1 MISKKLIFP
10 ALIVI
15 AAGGIVAIRP
25 MITSAQTANPLS
37 GLVQMIAQKF
47 NLDQTQVQTV
57 VDQYRT
63 QQKQTVQQSME
74 QRQKQRLDQL
84 VTQGKITSAQEQ
96 AIITELAALK
106 TKYNPANFK
115 SLSAADRK
123 TQMQNEQ
130 NELKAWA
137 QANGVDPTLIMPGF
151 GMGFRGG
158 WGGHKNRPSP
168 TPTL

>member
-10 ALIVI
+10 ALILV
-15 AAGGIVAIRP
+15 AAGGIVAIKP
-25 MITSAQTANPLS
+25 MITSAQSTNPLS

-47 NLDQTQVQTV
+47 NLDQSEVQSV

-63 QQKQTVQQSME
+63 QQRQNMTQKMQQRE
-74 QRQKQRLDQL
+74 GDRLTQL
-84 VTQGKITSAQEQ
+84 VTQGKITDAQKQ
-96 AIITELAALK
+96 AIITELAALRS
-106 TKYNPANFK
+106 KYNPANFK

-130 NELKAWA
+130 NELKSWA
-137 QANGVDPTLIMPGF
+137 QSQGIDPTLIMPGF

-158 WGGHKNRPSP
+158 WGMHKKP
-168 TPTL
+168 TPTPTG